1 MSLNNNNTSF
11 ANANNASMEI
21 PLKKNYVGKFKLTK
35 ENLLEIVIKNQQRE
49 FADEIDLLEKS
60 YGFFSS

>member
-1 MSLNNNNTSF
+1 MNNNNNTSF
-11 ANANNASMEI
+11 NNPHNASMEI
-21 PLKKNYVGKFKLTK
+21 PLQQKKGKFGITK

-60 YGFFSS
+60 YGF